1 MNTIFHYESERELE
15 SGFLWYEEQVA
26 GLGYAF
32 LEGVYSAIRRI
43 KQYPRVGN
51 DFGEEVR
58 RVLIRRFPYCLWYA
72 VEEEVV
78 VIYAVAHLHR
88 EPQYWISRLNK

>member
-15 SGFLWYEEQVA
+15 SGFLWYEGQTA

-32 LEGVYSAIRRI
+32 LDDVYSAIRRI

-51 DFGEEVR
+51 DFGE
-58 RVLIRRFPYCLWYA
+58 
-72 VEEEVV
+72 
-78 VIYAVAHLHR
+78 
-88 EPQYWISRLNK
+88 KG